1 MLSGEALNRKHVT
14 PVLSNH
20 YMNIL
25 AKFHW
30 ELFLVY
36 DQPAIQ
42 TLNSNYIRSCSM
54 ITLGVWVDQMVRT
67 GNTTKGPEA
76 LPTEL
81 IQLMDRLS
89 NRL

>member
-1 MLSGEALNRKHVT
+1 
-14 PVLSNH
+14 
-20 YMNIL
+20 MNIL

-89 NRL
+89 NRLCKFHQVLSHTSPSSGMHPQ